1 MTTISDL
8 TTWTY
13 VEVINTRW
21 GGKVPLATRLVCGRP
36 GPRPTQC
43 GSEQG
48 VFQAQCGSEQGVLEI
63 FRDNVTHLGGWWA
76 FVTRHLNLKK
86 SHGGDQH
93 Q

>member
-48 VFQAQCGSEQGVLEI
+48 VFQAKCGSEQGVGD
-63 FRDNVTHLGGWWA
+63 FQGQCD
-76 FVTRHLNLKK
+76 
-86 SHGGDQH
+86 SHGRLVGLCDQASEPEKVSRR
-93 Q
+93 

>member
-48 VFQAQCGSEQGVLEI
+48 VLGRFLGQC
-63 FRDNVTHLGGWWA
+63 D
-76 FVTRHLNLKK
+76 
-86 SHGGDQH
+86 SHGRLVGLCD
-93 Q
+93 

>member
-48 VFQAQCGSEQGVLEI
+48 V
-63 FRDNVTHLGGWWA
+63 
-76 FVTRHLNLKK
+76 
-86 SHGGDQH
+86 GDF
-93 Q
+93 